1 MYDRVGWYHL
11 DSELVLV
18 AYGCHHSIA
27 GLLEIVRGGSE
38 IKTLIWKTY
47 CLDLDWQRLYNNNEE
62 GQGRDCGRL
71 TIAHSNSVGIVSADD
86 SNISITPT
94 AEF

>member
-27 GLLEIVRGGSE
+27 GLLEIVRGGLKSRHSFGKHTALILIGSDYITIMRKDREE
-38 IKTLIWKTY
+38 IVVGLLLPTP
-47 CLDLDWQRLYNNNEE
+47 
-62 GQGRDCGRL
+62 
-71 TIAHSNSVGIVSADD
+71 IA
-86 SNISITPT
+86 
-94 AEF
+94 